1 SQCCA
6 VLIVVLSFPTRRSSD
21 LIGFGDDYEHED
33 FEVGQLLQKVLPK
46 DLLNYGLIPE
56 FIGRLPVITSLEP
69 LDEKTLIEILTAPKN
84 AIVKQSIKPFQID
97 DVELEFEEEALR
109 EIAQDDIERKTGA
122 RGLRSIIENI
132 MLDVM
137 FELPS
142 RDDIEKCIITKESV
156 YSDEI
161 GPKLIYTDGTF

>member
-1 SQCCA
+1 
-6 VLIVVLSFPTRRSSD
+6 
-21 LIGFGDDYEHED
+21 
-33 FEVGQLLQKVLPK
+33 
-46 DLLNYGLIPE
+46 
-56 FIGRLPVITSLEP
+56 IGRLPVITSLEP

-84 AIVKQSIKPFQID
+84 ALVKQYIKLFQID

-109 EIAQDDIERKTGA
+109 EIAQDAIERKTGA

-161 GPKLIYTDGTF
+161 GKKLIYTDGTIEEGKKNVPRESAYRIFTINKKRLIHRYCTPSFLMMKEYIFRYQS